1 MVCGPMKTP
10 TCTADPHRW
19 RSCARWAGFWYF
31 CTWPLGCAAL
41 WAWSPVAACA
51 HFAGTHT
58 LALYGALRANS
69 QIFGNVVR
77 RFATTEREAWITID
91 DGPFPEDTEAL
102 LEVLARQGVAATFF
116 LEGARVQAAP
126 GLARRIVAA
135 GHTLGNHSQTHPV
148 SRFWALGPGAAR
160 REIGACSEALRAA
173 ADVEAVGFRAPVG
186 MANGFVHLVARRLG
200 LAVIGW
206 KARGYDGLD
215 RDPERVTNRLLARL
229 SPGAILLLHQR
240 AHGAGSAV
248 ILDRLLTA
256 LRERG
261 YRCVVPSVNR
271 FIAG

>member
-1 MVCGPMKTP
+1 MVCGLMKISP
-10 TCTADPHRW
+10 SCDGPPRW
-19 RSCARWAGFWYF
+19 RSCARWVGFWYF
-31 CTWPLGCAAL
+31 CTWPLGVGAL
-41 WAWSPVAACA
+41 WLWSPIAAGA
-51 HFAGTHT
+51 HFAGTHV

-91 DGPFPEDTEAL
+91 DGPFPEDTAAL
-102 LEVLARQGVAATFF
+102 LEVLERQGVAATFF

-126 GLARRIVAA
+126 ELAQRIVAA
-135 GHTLGNHSQTHPV
+135 GHSLGNHSHTHPV
-148 SRFWALGPGAAR
+148 SRFWALGPRGAQ

-173 ADVEAVGFRAPVG
+173 AGVEPVGFRPPVG
-186 MANGFVHLVARRLG
+186 MANGFVHLAARRLG
-200 LAVIGW
+200 LPVIGW

-215 RDPERVTNRLLARL
+215 RDPERVTTRLLARL

-240 AHGAGSAV
+240 AHGGGSAA

-256 LRERG
+256 IRERG

-271 FIAG
+271 LIVG